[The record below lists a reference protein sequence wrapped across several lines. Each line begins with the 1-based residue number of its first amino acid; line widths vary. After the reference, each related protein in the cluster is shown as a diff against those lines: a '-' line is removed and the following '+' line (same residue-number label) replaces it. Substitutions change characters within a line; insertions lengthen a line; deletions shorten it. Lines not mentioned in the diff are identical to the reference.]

1 MSHASHRSY
10 SCIRRR
16 PTLIALLALTAA
28 FSAGCAE
35 FVGSAARS
43 SLASFLNSIVST
55 AITET
60 VGP

>member
-1 MSHASHRSY
+1 MSHTSHRPY
-10 SCIRRR
+10 R
-16 PTLIALLALTAA
+16 TLKQTLAVLLALAA
-28 FSAGCAE
+28 ALSTGCAE
-35 FVGSAARS
+35 FVGTAARS